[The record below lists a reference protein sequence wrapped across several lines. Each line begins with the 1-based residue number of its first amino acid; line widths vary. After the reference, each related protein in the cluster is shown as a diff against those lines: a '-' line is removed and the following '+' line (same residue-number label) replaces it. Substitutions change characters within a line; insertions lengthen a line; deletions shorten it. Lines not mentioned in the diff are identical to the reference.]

1 MWNRK
6 RNQNRKEKCTRLSR
20 PFVRCCTTDL
30 ATRVAAVEITCV
42 IGRRRIRSSVTAIR
56 SRRRWNT
63 AGASPRWSRN
73 RQNRVTV
80 GPVWSTARFTLATA
94 SVRSSFPPTTEAAT
108 DPEFRIG
115 LGSLT
120 ELSPNLSFQILPLPC
135 CLCLYPFHPTASLTL
150 ARQTVY
156 ATVRNLAC
164 QWGKNSWQCA
174 RGCVA
179 MRVMWSSACHVV
191 AKFLKYL
198 KNRLPR
204 CHDLS
209 RRNC

>member
-1 MWNRK
+1 M
-6 RNQNRKEKCTRLSR
+6 
-20 PFVRCCTTDL
+20 
-30 ATRVAAVEITCV
+30 EITCV

-120 ELSPNLSFQILPLPC
+120 ELSPNLSFQIPPPPLLPLP
-135 CLCLYPFHPTASLTL
+135 LPISSNSKPHTGTTNGLRHGTQFGVPMREELV
-150 ARQTVY
+150 TVC
-156 ATVRNLAC
+156 AGMRGDA
-164 QWGKNSWQCA
+164 WQCESSEVV
-174 RGCVA
+174 RA
-179 MRVMWSSACHVV
+179 MSWRN
-191 AKFLKYL
+191 FL
-198 KNRLPR
+198 NI
-204 CHDLS
+204 
-209 RRNC
+209 